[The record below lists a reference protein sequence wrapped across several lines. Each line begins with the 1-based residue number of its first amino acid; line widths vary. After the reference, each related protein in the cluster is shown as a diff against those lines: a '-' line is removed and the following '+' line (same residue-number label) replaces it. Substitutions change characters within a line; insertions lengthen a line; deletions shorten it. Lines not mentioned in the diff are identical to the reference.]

1 MQTEMYLEE
10 VRSPADP
17 VSLLHSIRPE
27 NEQALQNPVSEKV
40 ECLPSAVTPL
50 NFHDFSSS
58 FDVLKTFFFFILMF
72 TTRSFKLELA
82 LHCLFPQC
90 FLIVFDSLLI
100 TDMKGKRLSEGIQ
113 KP

>member
-10 VRSPADP
+10 VRIPADP

-40 ECLPSAVTPL
+40 ECLPSVVTPL

-58 FDVLKTFFFFILMF
+58 FHVLKTFFFILMF

-90 FLIVFDSLLI
+90 FLIVLTHYSSL
-100 TDMKGKRLSEGIQ
+100 T
-113 KP
+113 